1 MLGIN
6 AMWRL
11 LFLQTCCA
19 LNWWSMLRMLKE
31 SRTEET
37 IAPRTLLFSRDNQH
51 ISDLLMTDIIPVT
64 LTTCFSTE
72 LLSGKRSPYETV
84 LAYDYNNLWG
94 GNTNKPQKG
103 KKTVIRTNEIT
114 GTPTI
119 KTSISSGT
127 LKARL

>member
-1 MLGIN
+1 
-6 AMWRL
+6 
-11 LFLQTCCA
+11 
-19 LNWWSMLRMLKE
+19 MLRE
-31 SRTEET
+31 SRIEET
-37 IAPRTLLFSRDNQH
+37 IAPRTLLFSRNNQQH
-51 ISDLLMTDIIPVT
+51 TFDLLMTDIIPVT

-84 LAYDYNNLWG
+84 LEYDYNNLWG

-103 KKTVIRTNEIT
+103 KKTVIRSNEIT

-119 KTSISSGT
+119 KTSTSVGT

>member
-19 LNWWSMLRMLKE
+19 LNWWSMLRMLRE

-37 IAPRTLLFSRDNQH
+37 ISPRTLLFTRDNQH

-84 LAYDYNNLWG
+84 LEYDYNNLWG
-94 GNTNKPQKG
+94 GNTNKPQKE
-103 KKTVIRTNEIT
+103 KKTVIRSNEIT

-119 KTSISSGT
+119 KTSTSVGT

>member
-1 MLGIN
+1 
-6 AMWRL
+6 MWRL
-11 LFLQTCCA
+11 LFLPTCCA
-19 LNWWSMLRMLKE
+19 LDWWSMLRMLRE

-37 IAPRTLLFSRDNQH
+37 IAPRTLLFSRDNQP

-72 LLSGKRSPYETV
+72 LLSGKRSPYESV
-84 LAYDYNNLWG
+84 LEYNYNNLWG
-94 GNTNKPQKG
+94 GNTNKPQKE
-103 KKTVIRTNEIT
+103 KKTVIRSNEIT

-119 KTSISSGT
+119 KTSTSVGT